1 MGPVLNHAR
10 GQMVPKKK
18 TPRFMRES
26 SAQGKA
32 AVVKKKIF
40 LITPMPCHV
49 ILILRGKPTFVA
61 ESKQKEKKKKTIIK
75 QKKKGKLTY
84 HSAN

>member
-1 MGPVLNHAR
+1 MATVSNHAR

-26 SAQGKA
+26 SVQGKA
-32 AVVKKKIF
+32 AVVMKEIF

-61 ESKQKEKKKKTIIK
+61 ESKQKEKRENNYQAKKKK
-75 QKKKGKLTY
+75 
-84 HSAN
+84 